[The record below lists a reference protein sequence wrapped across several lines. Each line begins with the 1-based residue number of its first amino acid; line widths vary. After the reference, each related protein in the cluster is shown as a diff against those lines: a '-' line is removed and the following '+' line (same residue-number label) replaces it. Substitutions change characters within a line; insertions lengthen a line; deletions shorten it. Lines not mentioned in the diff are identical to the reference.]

1 MSDKSTGKLIA
12 GIVLLVSFAAVMV
25 VIFMPLFEGGNA
37 LNYLD
42 NLYNSISKGSAYYIV
57 KMQHLVE
64 VHPAEDVSLTLV
76 MDDEASAER
85 VLSVLQANGI
95 SANTN
100 GANVA
105 VVGDFNT
112 ILDACLSDADSAYH
126 NRGDELSAKYGMD
139 PRASLHSWWAAL
151 KAMEKDL
158 NRQKK
163 FAAAHLV
170 HAIQTKAVETSYNY
184 YGIQPSKIA
193 DRWGTVLFSL
203 VFYVVYTIWYGYA
216 IMFLFEGLG
225 FKLAH

>member
-1 MSDKSTGKLIA
+1 MSEKSTGKLIA
-12 GIVLLVSFAAVMV
+12 GILLLASFIAVMF
-25 VIFMPLFEGGNA
+25 VIFMPIFEGGNA

-57 KMQHLVE
+57 KMEHLVDE
-64 VHPAEDVSLTLV
+64 HPTEDVSLTLV
-76 MDDEASAER
+76 MNDADAAQR
-85 VLSVLQANGI
+85 VGSVLQANGI

-105 VVGDFNT
+105 VTGDLNS
-112 ILDACLSDADSAYH
+112 ILDACLEDADAAYH

-139 PRASLHSWWAAL
+139 PRATLHSWWGAL
-151 KAMEKDL
+151 KAMEKEL

-163 FAAAHLV
+163 FAAAQLV
-170 HAIQTKAVETSYNY
+170 HSIQTKAVECSYNY
-184 YGIQPSKIA
+184 YGIEPSKIA

-203 VFYVVYTIWYGYA
+203 VFYVIYTIWYGYA